1 MGGNSYDTYGEGSAS
16 AYWRRR
22 FIVLV
27 IGLVVFGL
35 AAWGLSSALA
45 VKSDPASRVGRTSSS
60 GQLTGPGSTSS
71 GHDSRADSASSR
83 SEGSGR
89 GRPGQGASGRNGSS
103 RGGSG
108 NGRSGS
114 GSSGSGQGRQAG
126 GGQPVGS
133 GSTGGPSGSGP
144 TSGGQSGGGQSGGG
158 QSGGGQSGRGAAG
171 GAGKTGAGQ
180 AAGHGSILPAFCGQR
195 DIVLSVFAGQT
206 QFGPK
211 DSPTFELS
219 IVSTQPAECTFN
231 IGSAHLILVIKEGPA
246 TIWSSADCPTGTPS
260 LDAALARGVPTVVT
274 VTWNRKTSAPGCST
288 RTSRVP
294 PGAYTATAQNGALT
308 SQPIPIRLH

>member
-45 VKSDPASRVGRTSSS
+45 VKSDPASRAGRTSSS

-144 TSGGQSGGGQSGGG
+144 TSGG

>member
-1 MGGNSYDTYGEGSAS
+1 MGGNSYDTHGEGSAS

-89 GRPGQGASGRNGSS
+89 GRPGQGASGRNGSG

-144 TSGGQSGGGQSGGG
+144 TSGGQSGGG

-288 RTSRVP
+288 RSSRVP
-294 PGAYTATAQNGALT
+294 PGSYTATAKDGPLT